1 MELNLMTIK
10 REPIIYSDGTKISV
24 NQNVDYE
31 LVSYTLEKGWYYYD
45 EAWFDLTGPFETKEE
60 AITEQ
65 QRYFNFIN
73 SEPKVA

>member
-1 MELNLMTIK
+1 MKTK
-10 REPIIYSDGTKISV
+10 RQSIIYSNGTKTSV
-24 NQNVDYE
+24 NQNADSE

-45 EAWFDLTGPFETKEE
+45 ADWFDLTGPFETKEK
-60 AITEQ
+60 AIAEQ